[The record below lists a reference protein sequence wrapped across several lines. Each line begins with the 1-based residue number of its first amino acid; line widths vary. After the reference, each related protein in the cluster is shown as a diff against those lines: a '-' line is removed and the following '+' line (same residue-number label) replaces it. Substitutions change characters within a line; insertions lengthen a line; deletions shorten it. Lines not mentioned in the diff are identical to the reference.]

1 MKGRAKGRE
10 RTGEEKCERM
20 GEGKGKGQT
29 NRRERTGEEKGNEP
43 AGKGKGIERWMGR
56 MGKKER
62 LRQGKWR
69 EGK

>member
-1 MKGRAKGRE
+1 
-10 RTGEEKCERM
+10 M

-62 LRQGKWR
+62 LKQG
-69 EGK
+69 